1 MSGETHRFQHPAI
14 VCRCMDVT
22 AEEMVQ
28 AFNVMVKYLG
38 TVDADTYRRISGA
51 VTGFC
56 QGRGCLQH
64 LQRTLANEARKA
76 GINLNP
82 DLLLPKRRPPLQPV
96 PLGLFADPKVLEEA
110 LEEVVSK

>member
-1 MSGETHRFQHPAI
+1 MVEKAKHPPI

-22 AEEMVQ
+22 ADEMVQ
-28 AFNVMVKYLG
+28 AFQVMLKHLG
-38 TVDADTYRRISGA
+38 IVDADTYRRISGA
-51 VTGFC
+51 MTGYC

-76 GINLNP
+76 GVELDP
-82 DLLLPKRRPPLQPV
+82 SLLVPKRRPPLQPV

-110 LEEVVSK
+110 IKEVTES